1 MRASVWERTKGA
13 PVWRSTSVS
22 PHCVRSEAFDTIQSA
37 ADWLRH
43 PQHHPLAPTIV
54 IQPVRWTRVTVLTTC
69 NLTWLEKWWWRLEKH
84 MCLFYVRKKQV
95 FFDWEDFTKNI
106 FIKSFSYCLIT
117 YILLDTVLVQHPLS
131 ILISRKMTW
140 WEMTS
145 PSDWKS
151 YKDFTSEL
159 CAMSLLPC

>member
-69 NLTWLEKWWWRLEKH
+69 NLTWLETWWWRLEKH

-95 FFDWEDFTKNI
+95 FWLRRLYEKHFHKVIFLLFDYIYSTWHCAGSTPSVNSHLQENDMMRND
-106 FIKSFSYCLIT
+106 IT
-117 YILLDTVLVQHPLS
+117 FRLKIL
-131 ILISRKMTW
+131 
-140 WEMTS
+140 
-145 PSDWKS
+145 
-151 YKDFTSEL
+151 
-159 CAMSLLPC
+159 